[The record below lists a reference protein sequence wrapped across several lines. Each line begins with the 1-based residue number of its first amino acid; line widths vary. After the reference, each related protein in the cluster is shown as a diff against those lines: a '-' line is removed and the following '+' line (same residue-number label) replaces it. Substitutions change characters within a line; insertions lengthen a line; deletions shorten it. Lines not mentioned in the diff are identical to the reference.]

1 MPQDYKHTLSNEV
14 YNKEFWETIKS
25 TRKSKSDRFDKLPEN
40 GEDRIFVYTR
50 SRVSRFDENEQDD
63 ELKNSVNWKHLL
75 R

>member
-1 MPQDYKHTLSNEV
+1 MPQDYKHTLSHEV

-40 GEDRIFVYTR
+40 AEDRIFVYTR
-50 SRVSRFDENEQDD
+50 SRVSRFDENEPDD
-63 ELKNSVNWKHLL
+63 ELKNRVKWKHLL